1 MGFFLSLP
9 PLLEPLL
16 YFLESLR
23 LKLWFETLYEELL
36 SELELEEEELLSEE
50 DEEDD
55 EGDLLLLF
63 LLVDFILI
71 YLYS

>member
-9 PLLEPLL
+9 PLFELLL
-16 YFLESLR
+16 YFESLR
-23 LKLWFETLYEELL
+23 LKLLFETLYEELL

-55 EGDLLLLF
+55 EGDLLLF